1 MKKERPADITEGI
14 KFWDCW
20 ELIYGCLTY
29 LGDNNK
35 QKFIDPRLTRN
46 LYDIT
51 EVKPFFD
58 DARNMSGLVVS
69 GADFEKAE
77 EVVKIIN
84 TENLEHREILTTKE
98 VHSETSGDKLYIYFP
113 SDTRLL
119 WEFFQPKYRYRA
131 IGDLEDAVI
140 DFIEFSDWAASD
152 DEKTI
157 AARIEKEFPG
167 IKPKL
172 LNRMV
177 DYTLDLIDSNYG
189 EDEEEAAKSAKNISV
204 FTDKDLVDLVDENVG
219 KTVEE
224 GKKTSWVNTLP
235 TEDPEQKIFEN
246 NICEALTDELVQILP
261 EQTILDFVHAD
272 VKATSE
278 KGPMSKTFK
287 VGYAQNAVSKVAAA
301 YRGGRGSEG
310 KPIVNLVKCTEFSG
324 CYLEHYSDSKVVK
337 KARGEETEEERMAHE
352 RKGYTYVERGVF
364 HRNGNPD
371 ALALAPLMKANFT
384 VKVKYFISFTTI
396 DAEGKEETS
405 AWKEI
410 SKADLAEYCTPS
422 SLQPRKPYEAGQRPT
437 FTLPF
442 AGIYLLGPNGTSIF

>member
-1 MKKERPADITEGI
+1 MKKERPTDSTEGI

-35 QKFIDPRLTRN
+35 QNFIDSRLTKN
-46 LYDIT
+46 LYETT
-51 EVKPFFD
+51 EVKTFFD
-58 DARNMSGLVVS
+58 AARNMDGLVVS
-69 GADFEKAE
+69 GADFEKAK

-84 TENLEHREILTTKE
+84 AENLEHREILTTRE
-98 VHSETSGDKLYIYFP
+98 VHSETRGDKFYIYFP
-113 SDTRLL
+113 SNTRLL
-119 WEFFQPKYRYRA
+119 WEFLKPRYRYRA

-140 DFIEFSDWAASD
+140 DFIEFSDWAATD

-157 AARIEKEFPG
+157 ASRIENEFPG
-167 IKPKL
+167 IKSEL
-172 LNRMV
+172 LSRMI

-189 EDEEEAAKSAKNISV
+189 EDEEELVKTVSV
-204 FTDKDLVDLVDENVG
+204 VTDKDLVDENVD
-219 KTVEE
+219 KTIKED
-224 GKKTSWVNTLP
+224 KKTSWVNTLP
-235 TEDPEQKIFEN
+235 TEDPEQKIFESN
-246 NICEALTDELVQILP
+246 VCEALTDELVQILP

-337 KARGEETEEERMAHE
+337 KARGEETEEEKMAHE

-384 VKVKYFISFTTI
+384 VKVKYFISFTTT

-442 AGIYLLGPNGTSIF
+442 AGIYLLGPNGTSMF

>member
-1 MKKERPADITEGI
+1 MKKERPTDSTEGI

-35 QKFIDPRLTRN
+35 QNFIDSRLTKN
-46 LYDIT
+46 LYETT
-51 EVKPFFD
+51 EVKTFFD
-58 DARNMSGLVVS
+58 AAHNMDGLVVS
-69 GADFEKAE
+69 GADFEKAK

-84 TENLEHREILTTKE
+84 AENLEHREILTTRE
-98 VHSETSGDKLYIYFP
+98 VHSETRGDKFYIYFP
-113 SDTRLL
+113 SNTRLL
-119 WEFFQPKYRYRA
+119 WEFFQPRYRYRA

-157 AARIEKEFPG
+157 ASRIENEFPG
-167 IKPKL
+167 INPKL
-172 LNRMV
+172 LSRMI

-189 EDEEEAAKSAKNISV
+189 EDEESVEAMPVAANEDLKEEKV
-204 FTDKDLVDLVDENVG
+204 DKPV
-219 KTVEE
+219 VEE
-224 GKKTSWVNTLP
+224 KSDQWLDKLP
-235 TEDPEQKIFEN
+235 TEDPEQKIFESN
-246 NICEALTDELVQILP
+246 MCEALTDELVQILP

-287 VGYAQNAVSKVAAA
+287 VGYAQNAASKVAAA

-442 AGIYLLGPNGTSIF
+442 AGIYLLGPNGTSMF

>member
-1 MKKERPADITEGI
+1 MKKERPTDSTEGI

-35 QKFIDPRLTRN
+35 QSFIDSRLTKN
-46 LYDIT
+46 LYETT
-51 EVKPFFD
+51 EVKTFFD
-58 DARNMSGLVVS
+58 AARNMDGLVVS
-69 GADFEKAE
+69 GADFEKAK

-84 TENLEHREILTTKE
+84 AENLEHREILTTRE
-98 VHSETSGDKLYIYFP
+98 VHSETRGDKFYIYFP
-113 SDTRLL
+113 SNTRLL
-119 WEFFQPKYRYRA
+119 WEFLKPRYRYRA

-140 DFIEFSDWAASD
+140 DFIEFSDWAATD

-157 AARIEKEFPG
+157 ASRIENEFPG
-167 IKPKL
+167 INPKL
-172 LNRMV
+172 LSRMI

-189 EDEEEAAKSAKNISV
+189 EDEEELVKTVSV
-204 FTDKDLVDLVDENVG
+204 VTDKDLVDENVG
-219 KTVEE
+219 KTIKED
-224 GKKTSWVNTLP
+224 KKTNWVNTLP
-235 TEDPEQKIFEN
+235 TEDPEQKIFESN
-246 NICEALTDELVQILP
+246 MCEALTDELVQILP

-337 KARGEETEEERMAHE
+337 KARGEETEEEKMAHE

-384 VKVKYFISFTTI
+384 IKVKYFISFTTT

>member
-35 QKFIDPRLTRN
+35 QKFIEPRLTKN

-69 GADFEKAE
+69 GADFEKAK

-84 TENLEHREILTTKE
+84 AENLEHREILTTRE
-98 VHSETSGDKLYIYFP
+98 VHSAISGDKFYIYFP
-113 SDTRLL
+113 SNTRLL
-119 WEFFQPKYRYRA
+119 WEFLKPRYRYRA

-189 EDEEEAAKSAKNISV
+189 EDEESVEAMPVAANEDLKEEKV
-204 FTDKDLVDLVDENVG
+204 DKPV
-219 KTVEE
+219 VEE
-224 GKKTSWVNTLP
+224 KSDQWLDKLP
-235 TEDPEQKIFEN
+235 TEDPEQKIFESN
-246 NICEALTDELVQILP
+246 MCEALTDELVQILP

-324 CYLEHYSDSKVVK
+324 CYLENYSDSKVVK
-337 KARGEETEEERMAHE
+337 KARGEETEEEKMAHE

-442 AGIYLLGPNGTSIF
+442 AGIYLLGPNGTSMF

>member
-35 QKFIDPRLTRN
+35 QNFIDSRLTKN
-46 LYDIT
+46 LYETT
-51 EVKPFFD
+51 EVKTFFD
-58 DARNMSGLVVS
+58 AARNMDGLVVS
-69 GADFEKAE
+69 GADFEKAK

-84 TENLEHREILTTKE
+84 AENLEHREILTTRE
-98 VHSETSGDKLYIYFP
+98 VHSETRGDKFYIYFP
-113 SDTRLL
+113 SNTRLL
-119 WEFFQPKYRYRA
+119 WEFLKPRYRYRA

-189 EDEEEAAKSAKNISV
+189 EDEESVEAMPADANEDLEEEKV
-204 FTDKDLVDLVDENVG
+204 DKPV
-219 KTVEE
+219 VEE
-224 GKKTSWVNTLP
+224 KSDQWLDKLP
-235 TEDPEQKIFEN
+235 IEDPEQKIFESN
-246 NICEALTDELVQILP
+246 MCEALTDELVQILP

-337 KARGEETEEERMAHE
+337 KARGEETEEEKMAHE

-384 VKVKYFISFTTI
+384 VKVKYFISFTTT

-405 AWKEI
+405 AWEEI
-410 SKADLAEYCTPS
+410 SKAGLAEYCTPS
-422 SLQPRKPYEAGQRPT
+422 SLQSKKPYEAGQRPT

-442 AGIYLLGPNGTSIF
+442 AGIYLLGPNGTSMF

>member
-1 MKKERPADITEGI
+1 MKKERPTDSTEGI

-35 QKFIDPRLTRN
+35 QNFIDSRLTKN
-46 LYDIT
+46 LYETT
-51 EVKPFFD
+51 EVKTFFD
-58 DARNMSGLVVS
+58 AARNMDGLVVS
-69 GADFEKAE
+69 GADFEKAK

-84 TENLEHREILTTKE
+84 AENLEHREILTTRE
-98 VHSETSGDKLYIYFP
+98 VHSETRGDKFYIYFP
-113 SDTRLL
+113 SNTRLL
-119 WEFFQPKYRYRA
+119 WEFLKPRYRYRA

-140 DFIEFSDWAASD
+140 DFIEFSDWAATD

-157 AARIEKEFPG
+157 TSRIENEFPG
-167 IKPKL
+167 INPKL
-172 LNRMV
+172 LSRMI

-189 EDEEEAAKSAKNISV
+189 EDEESVEAMPVAANEDLKEEKV
-204 FTDKDLVDLVDENVG
+204 DKPV
-219 KTVEE
+219 VEE
-224 GKKTSWVNTLP
+224 KSDQWLDKLP
-235 TEDPEQKIFEN
+235 TEDPEQKIFESN
-246 NICEALTDELVQILP
+246 MCEALTDELVQILP

-287 VGYAQNAVSKVAAA
+287 VGYAQNAASKVAAA

-337 KARGEETEEERMAHE
+337 KARGEETEEEKMAHE

-384 VKVKYFISFTTI
+384 VKVKYFISFTTT

>member
-35 QKFIDPRLTRN
+35 QNFIDPRLTKN

-51 EVKPFFD
+51 EVKNFFD
-58 DARNMSGLVVS
+58 AARNVGGLVISDV
-69 GADFEKAE
+69 DFGKAK

-98 VHSETSGDKLYIYFP
+98 VHSENRGDKFYIYFP
-113 SDTRLL
+113 LNTRLL
-119 WEFFQPKYRYRA
+119 WEFLQPRYRYRA

-189 EDEEEAAKSAKNISV
+189 EDEESVEAMPTAANEDLEEEKV
-204 FTDKDLVDLVDENVG
+204 DKPV
-219 KTVEE
+219 VEE
-224 GKKTSWVNTLP
+224 KSNQWLDKLP
-235 TEDPEQKIFEN
+235 IEDPEQKIFES
-246 NICEALTDELVQILP
+246 NICEALTDALVQILP

-287 VGYAQNAVSKVAAA
+287 VGYAQNATNKVAAA

-422 SLQPRKPYEAGQRPT
+422 ALQPKKPYEAGQRPT

-442 AGIYLLGPNGTSIF
+442 AGIYLLGPNGTSMF

>member
-35 QKFIDPRLTRN
+35 QSFIDSRLTKN
-46 LYDIT
+46 LYETT
-51 EVKPFFD
+51 EVKTFFD
-58 DARNMSGLVVS
+58 AARNMDGLVVS
-69 GADFEKAE
+69 GADFEKAK

-84 TENLEHREILTTKE
+84 AENLEHREILTTRE
-98 VHSETSGDKLYIYFP
+98 VHSETRGDKFYIYFP
-113 SDTRLL
+113 SNTRLL
-119 WEFFQPKYRYRA
+119 WEFLKPRYRYRA

-140 DFIEFSDWAASD
+140 DFIEFSDWAATD

-157 AARIEKEFPG
+157 ASRIENEFPG
-167 IKPKL
+167 INPKL

-189 EDEEEAAKSAKNISV
+189 EDEESVEAMPADANEDLEEEKV
-204 FTDKDLVDLVDENVG
+204 DKPV
-219 KTVEE
+219 VEE
-224 GKKTSWVNTLP
+224 KSDQWLDKLP
-235 TEDPEQKIFEN
+235 TEDPEQKIFES

-287 VGYAQNAVSKVAAA
+287 VGYAQNAINKVAAA

-442 AGIYLLGPNGTSIF
+442 AGIYLLGPNGTSMF

>member
-69 GADFEKAE
+69 GADFEKAK

-84 TENLEHREILTTKE
+84 AENLEHREILTTKE
-98 VHSETSGDKLYIYFP
+98 VRSEISGDKLYIYFP

-189 EDEEEAAKSAKNISV
+189 EDEESVEAM
-204 FTDKDLVDLVDENVG
+204 
-219 KTVEE
+219 
-224 GKKTSWVNTLP
+224 P
-235 TEDPEQKIFEN
+235 
-246 NICEALTDELVQILP
+246 
-261 EQTILDFVHAD
+261 
-272 VKATSE
+272 
-278 KGPMSKTFK
+278 
-287 VGYAQNAVSKVAAA
+287 VAAN
-301 YRGGRGSEG
+301 ED
-310 KPIVNLVKCTEFSG
+310 L
-324 CYLEHYSDSKVVK
+324 
-337 KARGEETEEERMAHE
+337 
-352 RKGYTYVERGVF
+352 
-364 HRNGNPD
+364 
-371 ALALAPLMKANFT
+371 
-384 VKVKYFISFTTI
+384 
-396 DAEGKEETS
+396 KE
-405 AWKEI
+405 
-410 SKADLAEYCTPS
+410 
-422 SLQPRKPYEAGQRPT
+422 
-437 FTLPF
+437 
-442 AGIYLLGPNGTSIF
+442 

>member
-69 GADFEKAE
+69 GADFEKAK

-84 TENLEHREILTTKE
+84 AENLEHREILTTKE
-98 VHSETSGDKLYIYFP
+98 VRSEISGDKLYIYFP

-157 AARIEKEFPG
+157 VARIEKEFPG

-189 EDEEEAAKSAKNISV
+189 EDEESVEAMPVAANEDLKEEKI
-204 FTDKDLVDLVDENVG
+204 DKPV
-219 KTVEE
+219 VEE
-224 GKKTSWVNTLP
+224 KSDQWLDKLP

-287 VGYAQNAVSKVAAA
+287 VGYAQNAINKVAAA

-310 KPIVNLVKCTEFSG
+310 KPILNLVKCTEFSG

-422 SLQPRKPYEAGQRPT
+422 SSQPIKPYEAGQRPT

-442 AGIYLLGPNGTSIF
+442 TGIYLLGPNGTSMF

>member
-1 MKKERPADITEGI
+1 MKKERPTDSTEGI

-35 QKFIDPRLTRN
+35 QNFIDSRLTKN
-46 LYDIT
+46 LYETT
-51 EVKPFFD
+51 EVKTFFD
-58 DARNMSGLVVS
+58 AARNMDGLVVS
-69 GADFEKAE
+69 GADFEKAK

-84 TENLEHREILTTKE
+84 AENLEHREILTTRE
-98 VHSETSGDKLYIYFP
+98 VHSETRGDKFYIYFP
-113 SDTRLL
+113 SNTRLL
-119 WEFFQPKYRYRA
+119 WEFLKPRYRYRA

-140 DFIEFSDWAASD
+140 DFIEFSDWAATD

-157 AARIEKEFPG
+157 ASRIENEFPG
-167 IKPKL
+167 INPKL
-172 LNRMV
+172 LSRMI

-189 EDEEEAAKSAKNISV
+189 EDEESVEAMPVAANEDLKEEKV
-204 FTDKDLVDLVDENVG
+204 DKPV
-219 KTVEE
+219 VEE
-224 GKKTSWVNTLP
+224 KSDQWLDKLP
-235 TEDPEQKIFEN
+235 TEDPEQKIFESN
-246 NICEALTDELVQILP
+246 MCEALTDELVQILP

-337 KARGEETEEERMAHE
+337 KARGEETEEEKMAHE

-384 VKVKYFISFTTI
+384 VKVKYFISFTTT

-442 AGIYLLGPNGTSIF
+442 AGIYLLGPNGTSMF

>member
-35 QKFIDPRLTRN
+35 QRFIDSRLTKN
-46 LYDIT
+46 LYEIT
-51 EVKPFFD
+51 EVKTFFD
-58 DARNMSGLVVS
+58 DARNMDGLVVS
-69 GADFEKAE
+69 GADFEKAK

-84 TENLEHREILTTKE
+84 AENLEHREILTTRE
-98 VHSETSGDKLYIYFP
+98 VHSETRGDKFYIYFP
-113 SDTRLL
+113 SNTRLL
-119 WEFFQPKYRYRA
+119 WEFLKPRYRYRA

-140 DFIEFSDWAASD
+140 DFIEFSDWAATD

-157 AARIEKEFPG
+157 ASRIENEFPG
-167 IKPKL
+167 INPKL
-172 LNRMV
+172 LSRMI

-189 EDEEEAAKSAKNISV
+189 EDEESVEAMPVVANEDLKEEKV
-204 FTDKDLVDLVDENVG
+204 DKPV
-219 KTVEE
+219 VEE
-224 GKKTSWVNTLP
+224 KSDQWLDKLP
-235 TEDPEQKIFEN
+235 TEDPEQKIFESN
-246 NICEALTDELVQILP
+246 MCEALTDKLVQILP

-287 VGYAQNAVSKVAAA
+287 VGYAQNAASKVAAA

-442 AGIYLLGPNGTSIF
+442 AGIYLLGPNGTSMF